1 LIVLVGLSAAAH
13 AEDEQHSSPDPACP
27 RSEVLAHVQAQFRL
41 YGPLSERREYFGFIY
56 RSNGEVESSV
66 AMGRVCGNNHVCG
79 IKIAPA
85 AKGIPAGAKVLGE
98 WHTHPG
104 FQESDTLTPEDVT
117 GAQANRHVR
126 CYTAFYSNPDGD
138 IYRWTLDAPT
148 VPAAMASRI
157 RVGNYRDPDRRADS
171 DPANHSRVADAAII
185 AAPGFPGTSCL
196 STNTSVRTAATATRY
211 CKKSPTSP

>member
-98 WHTHPG
+98 WHTHPLVDG
-104 FQESDTLTPEDVT
+104 SRNLSVQDVR
-117 GAQANRHVR
+117 GAFHNRHIR
-126 CYTAFYSNPDGD
+126 CYTAFYSAPNGD
-138 IYRWTLDAPT
+138 IYRWDVSQTSVLPVSSKCSST
-148 VPAAMASRI
+148 RISRLSAA
-157 RVGNYRDPDRRADS
+157 
-171 DPANHSRVADAAII
+171 
-185 AAPGFPGTSCL
+185 GTRS
-196 STNTSVRTAATATRY
+196 SMPMNTSVSVSASGWA
-211 CKKSPTSP
+211 SITSRPGSGRSA